1 MTALTGLTASF
12 TAEVLKLRKR
22 PATWALGALLAAAI
36 VLLRYVLAYVI
47 SRQAPGPGV
56 SAQEIAMLKEAL
68 LPRNVVP
75 MMLNILPGI
84 GGAVALI
91 LGALVAGS
99 EYGWTTLKTI
109 LTQRPGRLGVLGGK
123 ALAVGGVLGLYVALS
138 FAASLAAGLV
148 LAGVT
153 GGAAT
158 LPGAAEIARGLGA
171 AWLILAAWA
180 ALGMLLATAFRGT
193 ALAIGLGLI
202 YSLVVESIIATL
214 AGGVTWLATLRK
226 GLPGANAGAL
236 VDAFPVAV
244 PDTASALVGPA
255 HAGLVLAAYVVAG
268 VALAALLLR
277 RRDVA

>member
-36 VLLRYVLAYVI
+36 VLLRYVLVYVI

-68 LPRNVVP
+68 LPRSVVP
-75 MMLNILPGI
+75 MTLNILPGI
-84 GGAVALI
+84 GGAIALI
-91 LGALVAGS
+91 LGALVTGS

-123 ALAVGGVLGLYVALS
+123 VLAVGGVLVLYVALS
-138 FAASLAAGLV
+138 FAASLAASLV

-158 LPGAAEIARGLGA
+158 LPGVAEIARGLGA
-171 AWLILAAWA
+171 AWLVLAAWA

-202 YSLVVESIIATL
+202 YSLVVEGIIATL
-214 AGGVTWLATLRK
+214 AGGVSWLATLRK

-236 VDAFPVAV
+236 VDAFPLPGPGA
-244 PDTASALVGPA
+244 ASALVGPT
-255 HAGLVLAAYVVAG
+255 HAGLVLAAYVAAG
-268 VALAALLLR
+268 VALAALLFR